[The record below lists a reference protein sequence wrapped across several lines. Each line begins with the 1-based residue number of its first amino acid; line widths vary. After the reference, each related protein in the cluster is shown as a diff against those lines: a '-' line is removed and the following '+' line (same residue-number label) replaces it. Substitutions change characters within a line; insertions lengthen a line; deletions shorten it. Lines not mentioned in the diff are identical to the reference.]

1 MPTASYALPYGVA
14 APGGRLPDSTR
25 IGGVQLQVADLARS
39 INYYQA
45 VLGFRVISRSNTRVV
60 LGSMGAAEN
69 PPLLE
74 LIELPGARPVPRRG
88 RLGLYHFAVLLPDR
102 PSLGRF
108 LAHLGT
114 IGVRAGSADH
124 LVSEATYL
132 TDPDGLGIEVYA
144 DRARHMWRIE
154 NRQPAMASE
163 PLDVQSLL
171 LAAGDIPW
179 TGLPAGTTIG
189 HVHLSVGD
197 LQLAEDFY
205 HNGLGFDKVVWN
217 YPGALFLSAG
227 GYHHHV
233 GTNTWAAD
241 APRATE
247 QDARLLEWS
256 LVLPTRDDVARV
268 ARRLAEMGAP
278 VVEDAGGWVATDPWG
293 TQVRIATESR
303 V

>member
-1 MPTASYALPYGVA
+1 VPTATYALPYGFA
-14 APGGRLPDSTR
+14 APGGRLPDATR

-39 INYYQA
+39 INYYQT
-45 VLGFRVISRSNTRVV
+45 VLGFRVISHSNAQAV

-69 PPLLE
+69 PPLVE
-74 LIELPGARPVPRRG
+74 LIALPGARPVPRRG

-108 LAHLGT
+108 LAHLRTNG
-114 IGVRAGSADH
+114 IRAGSADH
-124 LVSEATYL
+124 LVSEAIYL

-144 DRARHMWRIE
+144 DRARHTWRIE

-171 LAAGDIPW
+171 LAAGDVPW
-179 TGLPAGTTIG
+179 NGLPAGTTIG

-197 LQLAEDFY
+197 LQQAEVFY
-205 HNGLGFDKVVWN
+205 HNGLGFDKVVWS

-241 APRATE
+241 SPRATE

-256 LVLPTRDDVARV
+256 LVLPTRDDVTRV
-268 ARRLAEMGAP
+268 AHRLARMGAP